1 MLKPHLID
9 FVKPYMRQP
18 ITSAREAVDFICHL
32 FLDHNMFHFETHPAD
47 CIDAETKQPAFTPAE
62 IEALDARRHE
72 LFDHLED
79 PFILALCLVEESNQ
93 FPKNK

>member
-1 MLKPHLID
+1 
-9 FVKPYMRQP
+9 MRQP
-18 ITSAREAVDFICHL
+18 ITNAREAVDFICHL

-72 LFDHLED
+72 LFEYLED
-79 PFILALCLVEESNQ
+79 PFILALCLLEESNQ